1 MTAHLVT
8 PLIGLTLLATV
19 ATACS
24 TTTGAT
30 AATGDGPSGSADG
43 SALAKETNTGL
54 PKGELMGTG
63 VGAAAGA
70 LYDVRKRR

>member
-1 MTAHLVT
+1 MTAHLAT
-8 PLIGLTLLATV
+8 PIIGLTLLATV
-19 ATACS
+19 TTACS

-30 AATGDGPSGSADG
+30 AATGDAAAPTTAG

-70 LYDVRKRR
+70 IYDVKKRR

>member
-8 PLIGLTLLATV
+8 PIIGLTLLATV
-19 ATACS
+19 TTACS

-30 AATGDGPSGSADG
+30 AATGDGPAVSTEV
-43 SALAKETNTGL
+43 SALAKETNSNL

-70 LYDVRKRR
+70 IYDVKKRR

>member
-8 PLIGLTLLATV
+8 PIIGLTLLATV
-19 ATACS
+19 TTACS
-24 TTTGAT
+24 TTTSAT
-30 AATGDGPSGSADG
+30 AATADSPAARTEG
-43 SALAKETNTGL
+43 SALAKQTNSGL

>member
-8 PLIGLTLLATV
+8 PMIALTLLATV
-19 ATACS
+19 TTACS
-24 TTTGAT
+24 TTTSAT
-30 AATGDGPSGSADG
+30 AATGDGPASRTAV
-43 SALAKETNTGL
+43 SALAKETNTSL

>member
-1 MTAHLVT
+1 MKAHLVT
-8 PLIGLTLLATV
+8 PIIGFTLLATV
-19 ATACS
+19 TTACS

-30 AATGDGPSGSADG
+30 AATGDGPAVGTEG
-43 SALAKETNTGL
+43 SALAKETHTGL

-63 VGAAAGA
+63 VGAASGA